1 MVKGKGERRGDPGSP
16 RKRETMRQRKRE
28 RGDRGRPREREQ
40 RERGKTHMVEMVDT
54 KVSSTFTE
62 MCVSSNLTRRKN
74 GTETK

>member
-1 MVKGKGERRGDPGSP
+1 MVKEKGERGKG
-16 RKRETMRQRKRE
+16 KE
-28 RGDRGRPREREQ
+28 RGRGEERE
-40 RERGKTHMVEMVDT
+40 EETHMVEMVDT